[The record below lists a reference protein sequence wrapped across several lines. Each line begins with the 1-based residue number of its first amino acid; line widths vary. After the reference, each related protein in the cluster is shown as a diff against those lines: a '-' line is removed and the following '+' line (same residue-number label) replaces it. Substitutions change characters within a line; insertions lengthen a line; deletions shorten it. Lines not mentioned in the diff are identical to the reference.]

1 MLSLFK
7 VENIFKSKIFM
18 ANTNDQIQFTI
29 QHSSGEIFKNYFKYV
44 GLDVAKDTDTID
56 LLFSMIKDPDRNKSL
71 FICVD
76 FNTCQVQSINISH
89 PLELFYSTDSYEL
102 LDLVH

>member
-44 GLDVAKDTDTID
+44 GLHLAEETDTID